1 MHVFNRWRHELRP
14 VGARLAH
21 TLNTVNLRRVFAV
34 FMAVTAVRMFYAL
47 PG

>member
-1 MHVFNRWRHELRP
+1 MCLTGGGTNFAP
-14 VGARLAH
+14 AGARLAH

-34 FMAVTAVRMFYAL
+34 FVTVTAVRMFYAL